1 MLLGI
6 EEQIRQVKKITSGE
20 NEIEID
26 DELNYGQKKKIIINA
41 NIIKNDQIDQIK
53 IKIKEDPIKFNI

>member
-1 MLLGI
+1 MLQGI

-26 DELNYGQKKKIIINA
+26 DELNYGQKKTIIINA

>member
-1 MLLGI
+1 MLQGI